1 MFKVRL
7 PRRTCV
13 SVTMSVFTCLLCCY
27 PAQCLTKSS
36 DKVDTCSYY
45 RVQFNSIG
53 NSKASLSCLK
63 LLRLFKQFSNYAWP
77 ITANQFK
84 LEIREAPFIFQ
95 LFMKKLSFCDQL
107 NEKLERQCLTLNE
120 KLGCTCSAMGKL
132 GCLCSIINEK
142 LGFLC
147 LTLSEKLN
155 TISFGQHLT
164 NWIHL

>member
-1 MFKVRL
+1 MLKVRL
-7 PRRTCV
+7 PRRSCV
-13 SVTMSVFTCLLCCY
+13 SVTVSLQTIQCLLFCY
-27 PAQCLTKSS
+27 PAQCLTKSWN
-36 DKVDTCSYY
+36 KVDMCTYY
-45 RVQFNSIG
+45 RVQFNSID

-63 LLRLFKQFSNYAWP
+63 LLRFFKQFSNYAWP

-84 LEIREAPFIFQ
+84 LEIREAPFTFQ

-120 KLGCTCSAMGKL
+120 KLGCTCSTMGKL

-147 LTLSEKLN
+147 LTLTQKLN
-155 TISFGQHLT
+155 TISFGQHST
-164 NWIHL
+164 N